1 MNLNNI
7 ETLIQLL
14 EGQTASLKARLD
26 ITEETF
32 VETEQNLS
40 SLKELDLINKK
51 AIELL
56 NLVQKSTKELICNVF
71 ETIVTNALRYVYD
84 SDDYEFKL
92 VLDRRGA
99 KPSMKFMLRTPD
111 KQEMH
116 DICSTSGGGEKDIIA
131 LALRFVML
139 EVSKNEGFLYLD
151 EPFKRLDSEETWYRA
166 IDFIKETQKDTKR
179 QIIIIG
185 HEKEKPLMES
195 VKQPILIKKD

>member
-1 MNLNNI
+1 MQLNNLEI
-7 ETLIQLL
+7 LIQLL

-40 SLKELDLINKK
+40 SLKKLDLINKK

-84 SDDYEFKL
+84 SDEYEFKL

-99 KPSMKFMLRTPD
+99 KPALKFLLKTPD

-131 LALRFVML
+131 LALRFVLL

-166 IDFIKETQKDTKR
+166 IEFIKETQKDTKR

-195 VKQPILIKKD
+195 VQQPILIKKD